1 MRIAFGSAAETECV
15 LELVS
20 ARKYLPAETSRE
32 LLDLI
37 DNTLALLFGL
47 MRKFPGE

>member
-1 MRIAFGSAAETECV
+1 V
-15 LELVS
+15 LELVF

-32 LLDLI
+32 LLELI